1 MLDSEF
7 MFMEYTSTVNRIGNI
22 TVVAIPA
29 KMWNETKDHGAM
41 MAFDLEV

>member
-7 MFMEYTSTVNRIGNI
+7 MFMEYTSNVNRIGNI
-22 TVVAIPA
+22 TVVA
-29 KMWNETKDHGAM
+29 M